1 MDTFGSVFGE
11 AKPPVAMR
19 MRPVLF
25 HAHAHAHAH
34 LRLVAT
40 DLHSLAWERS
50 LSLADID
57 DLRDDVGIGG
67 SCSDF
72 LEYLKSCLSSGEV
85 NLLFAHQPNS
95 LPGLDRVHLVATKAK
110 GLPRITISLNTLTH
124 SALNDL
130 IANFSLS
137 LYAAFRTTQDH
148 ASREQERASKL
159 METLSSEKEKNEI
172 MQKQLEAL
180 SFLDKRKATKPKL
193 VANQVPSVSDVT
205 QGSDQVIVPAE
216 QQTPGQECEE
226 LCCKILRKML
236 KNTESTDEPEKIFL
250 PAVALA
256 SSPQGEGMNNIRHSM
271 VSFQDSLFLCDMM
284 FTLVLLNVHGAGLRQ
299 VVTRLVSGLS
309 RSCML
314 LDCLIHD

>member
-1 MDTFGSVFGE
+1 MAMDAFGSMFGE

-19 MRPVLF
+19 MRPILF
-25 HAHAHAHAH
+25 HAHAHTNDVSQ
-34 LRLVAT
+34 LRLLAT
-40 DLHSLAWERS
+40 DLHSLAWDRS
-50 LSLADID
+50 LSLSDID

-72 LEYLKSCLSSGEV
+72 LDYLKSCLSSGEV
-85 NLLFAHQPNS
+85 NLLFPHN
-95 LPGLDRVHLVATKAK
+95 GLDRVHLVATKAK

-124 SALNDL
+124 SALNDA

-172 MQKQLEAL
+172 MQKQLQAL

-205 QGSDQVIVPAE
+205 QGSDQVIVPAQ

-226 LCCKILRKML
+226 LCCKILRKMS
-236 KNTESTDEPEKIFL
+236 KNSQIL
-250 PAVALA
+250 P
-256 SSPQGEGMNNIRHSM
+256 
-271 VSFQDSLFLCDMM
+271 FLCID
-284 FTLVLLNVHGAGLRQ
+284 
-299 VVTRLVSGLS
+299 
-309 RSCML
+309 
-314 LDCLIHD
+314 